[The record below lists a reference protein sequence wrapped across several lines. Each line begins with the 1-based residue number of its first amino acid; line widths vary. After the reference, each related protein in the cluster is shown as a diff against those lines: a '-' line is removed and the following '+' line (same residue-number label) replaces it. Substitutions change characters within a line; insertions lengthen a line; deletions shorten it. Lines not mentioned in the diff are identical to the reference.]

1 MKKYLLV
8 LLGFAFT
15 AVTITSCETVD
26 LYEKWANIPKHEWK
40 SDFVP
45 TFKFTVKDSTTPY
58 QLYVVLRHT
67 QQYNYNNIY
76 VNVWAKGPQQDS
88 AVNIKQDLL
97 LATNEKGW
105 LGQGMDDI
113 YSHMIKLGSPILLKA
128 GDYEFKLEQIMR
140 EDPLK
145 HVLDAGIR
153 IEKTSM

>member
-1 MKKYLLV
+1 MAIGL
-8 LLGFAFT
+8 
-15 AVTITSCETVD
+15 TSCKTVD
-26 LYEKWANIPKHEWK
+26 LYEKWATMPKQEWK
-40 SDFVP
+40 SDFIP
-45 TFKFTVKDSTTPY
+45 SFKFTIKDTAVPY

-88 AVNIKQDLL
+88 AVNIQQDLL

-113 YSHMIKLGSPILLKA
+113 YSHMIKLGDPILLKA

-140 EDPLK
+140 ENPLK

-153 IEKTSM
+153 IEKTGM

>member
-1 MKKYLLV
+1 MGL
-8 LLGFAFT
+8 AFT
-15 AVTITSCETVD
+15 VAGLSSCETVD
-26 LYEKWANIPKHEWK
+26 LYEKWASMPRHEWK
-40 SDFVP
+40 SDFKP
-45 TFKFTVKDSTTPY
+45 SFKFVVKDSTVPY

-88 AVNIKQDLL
+88 AVNIQQDLL

-105 LGQGMDDI
+105 LGQGMDDV
-113 YSHMIKLGSPILLKA
+113 YSHMIKLGNPIMLKA
-128 GDYEFKLEQIMR
+128 GEYEFRLEQIMR

-153 IEKTSM
+153 IEKAGM

>member
-1 MKKYLLV
+1 LKKYLLV
-8 LLGFAFT
+8 FLGLAFT
-15 AVTITSCETVD
+15 ALCITSCETVD
-26 LYEKWANIPKHEWK
+26 MYEKWATMPKQEWK
-40 SDFVP
+40 GSFVP
-45 TFKFTVKDSTTPY
+45 SFKFTVKDTTRPY

-88 AVNIKQDLL
+88 AVNIQQDLL

-105 LGQGMDDI
+105 LGQGMDDV
-113 YSHMIKLGSPILLKA
+113 YSHMIKLGEPIFLKA

-140 EDPLK
+140 EDPLL

-153 IEKTSM
+153 IEKTGM